1 MATRKVPVTSVTPA
15 SKVKAT
21 SKAQQS
27 RTRNFVI
34 GVAVAATPIG
44 RVVKTAS
51 TASKMAKTA
60 DARRK
65 FNAATER
72 RILDNQVKK
81 SVKVLPRNSAPK
93 SGLEGRGAKLTSA
106 QQKERAQALR
116 FDKQERN
123 YERSMENQHQVY
135 NSGKDNK
142 FFTGKPGKAN
152 VKKTET
158 IKKAASKKLPIKIN
172 SNSSSRANRTR
183 SGNKAK

>member
-1 MATRKVPVTSVTPA
+1 MPLLSNGKNNTDKENKMPAPIVMGAAAIAARLAAKKVA
-15 SKVKAT
+15 QEAAKKAA
-21 SKAQQS
+21 KA
-27 RTRNFVI
+27 
-34 GVAVAATPIG
+34 AA
-44 RVVKTAS
+44 
-51 TASKMAKTA
+51 AKTA
-60 DARRK
+60 KIAK
-65 FNAATER
+65 N
-72 RILDNQVKK
+72 
-81 SVKVLPRNSAPK
+81 SVKVLPRKTAPK
-93 SGLEGRGAKLTSA
+93 TGLEGRGAKLTSA

-123 YERSMENQHQVY
+123 YERSMENQYQVY